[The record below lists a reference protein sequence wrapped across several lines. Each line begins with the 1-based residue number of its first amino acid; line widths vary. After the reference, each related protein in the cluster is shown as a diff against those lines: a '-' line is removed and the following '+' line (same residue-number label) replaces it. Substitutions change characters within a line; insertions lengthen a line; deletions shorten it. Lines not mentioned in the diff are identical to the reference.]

1 MSFQEVKYVK
11 SVFFDCYKIIANV
24 HSTGSWFYICH
35 QYSGCQ
41 LIKDFVKCQKRYCF
55 ICQFQDRFNLW
66 ELNEIKK
73 EVKKVKN
80 YYMDIINAV
89 CEIKKVTTFAENFW
103 ERDIHYMTKK
113 DGVHTYFN
121 EMKNFLSQL

>member
-1 MSFQEVKYVK
+1 M
-11 SVFFDCYKIIANV
+11 
-24 HSTGSWFYICH
+24 
-35 QYSGCQ
+35 
-41 LIKDFVKCQKRYCF
+41 
-55 ICQFQDRFNLW
+55 
-66 ELNEIKK
+66 NEIKK

-89 CEIKKVTTFAENFW
+89 CEIKKVTTFEENFW